1 MRIYSNGGDAVLVY
15 VDEILTAEQLQDS
28 FEVTEE
34 NKPDYSLGKL
44 VKTDGKTWWYD
55 EPSMPAVKEPTEPQD
70 TETDIMSMTVDHEY
84 RLTLL
89 ELGVGTE
96 V

>member
-1 MRIYSNGGDAVLVY
+1 MRIYNSGGNAVLVY
-15 VDEILTAEQLQDS
+15 ADEILTPEQLKDS
-28 FEVTEE
+28 FEVTDE

-44 VKTDGKTWWYD
+44 VKTDGKTWWYE
-55 EPSMPAVKEPTEPQD
+55 EPSMPVVEEPEPQD
-70 TETDIMSMTVDHEY
+70 IETDIMSMTVDHEY

-89 ELGVGTE
+89 ELGVETE